1 MSRAPTRLDSHA
13 LVVYP
18 PHKSPALRRK
28 MSPHRRDR
36 DHEGPGE
43 ARQYSAGVWPGRG
56 GRSGVQSRLEGP
68 RDTSRILDLRIVAEV
83 LESGDRRARPEGED
97 RVENRLGG
105 D

>member
-18 PHKSPALRRK
+18 PHKSPAIRRK

-43 ARQYSAGVWPGRG
+43 ARQYSAGVSGGRG
-56 GRSGVQSRLEGP
+56 GRSGVQSALQRLGHTP
-68 RDTSRILDLRIVAEV
+68 GILDLRVVAEV
-83 LESGDRRARPEGED
+83 IEAGDRNGRAQSDDG
-97 RVENRLGG
+97 VENSLR
-105 D
+105 